1 MYAAV
6 RVPLNYWN
14 FSPDSLMVEDLTC
27 EVYSAPKKSPGPSR
41 CSHPGCTEKAKLFYS
56 QVAGREC
63 QVIYFS
69 SSPYTPPPCHPPPTV
84 QWGAETICE
93 LVVSVGSEKTK
104 GLLDLRPPEVLSNLN
119 YPRALWLYDPAFSRR
134 GQGRLSPELSH
145 GVLRLLPLLYFHHRV
160 CECWRSL
167 DGVLAPCKAALY
179 IKVKGLSLTKVHSP
193 KCWSMFLLEIPQVSA
208 DRGAAGQKV
217 QMRICVAP

>member
-27 EVYSAPKKSPGPSR
+27 QVYSAPKKSPGPSR

-56 QVAGREC
+56 QVAGGEC

-93 LVVSVGSEKTK
+93 LVVSVGSEKQRDCWTWD
-104 GLLDLRPPEVLSNLN
+104 LLRCSPTWITPG
-119 YPRALWLYDPAFSRR
+119 PCGFMIQHF
-134 GQGRLSPELSH
+134 QGE
-145 GVLRLLPLLYFHHRV
+145 GKADFHQSFHMEF
-160 CECWRSL
+160 CDCSL
-167 DGVLAPCKAALY
+167 CYTFITG
-179 IKVKGLSLTKVHSP
+179 S
-193 KCWSMFLLEIPQVSA
+193 VSA
-208 DRGAAGQKV
+208 EGPW
-217 QMRICVAP
+217 MES